1 MSVAYRGAVRGII
14 SYAGYV
20 PYRRLDRQ
28 AITEFM
34 GSGGGR
40 GTRSVA
46 SFDEDTTSMGVEAA
60 RFALR
65 SLDGAA
71 VQQVLFATAEPAYLE
86 KTNATAIHAA
96 LRLDA
101 SVPALDVGGAV
112 RSGVGVLR
120 LALGSSTT
128 TLAVT
133 AGIRVGL
140 PTSADESTG
149 GDGAAAFLVGDDSP
163 TAPVIAELIGAA
175 SATAEFVDRWR
186 TPGDLSNRQWEER
199 LGETIYGPLGT
210 DAWTRALGSAG
221 LAPADVTTAAV
232 VGFHERATKRL
243 AGSLGAA
250 AVADDLSAVIGN
262 SGAAQAGLALAN
274 SFDTAEPG
282 QVLALVV
289 VADGVE
295 VLLFRTTP
303 AIVTYRRF
311 RPVATQ
317 IANAGAITYAKYLA
331 WRGILTPQP
340 PNRPTPDRTSSS
352 AAARSRDWKYGFVGS
367 RDHETGAVHL
377 PPARVSFSS
386 GSVDDMEPVPM
397 ADLEGT
403 VVTSTVDR
411 LAYSPSPPI
420 VFAVVD
426 FDGGGRAP
434 LELTDVDAG
443 TVEIGD
449 RVEMTFRRLSTGDGI
464 HNYFWKARPVRG
476 EPGSSARPVRG
487 A

>member
-1 MSVAYRGAVRGII
+1 MRGII

-20 PYRRLDRQ
+20 PYRRLDRKS
-28 AITEFM
+28 ISEVM

-40 GTRSVA
+40 GSRSVA
-46 SFDEDTTSMGVEAA
+46 SFDEDTTTMGVEAA

-65 SLDGAA
+65 SVDGS
-71 VQQVLFATAEPAYLE
+71 VIDQLLFATAEPAYLE

-96 LRLDA
+96 LRLDPA
-101 SVPALDVGGAV
+101 TPALDVGGAV
-112 RSGVGVLR
+112 RSGVGALR
-120 LALGSSTT
+120 LGLRSAGN
-128 TLAVT
+128 TLVVT

-140 PTSADESTG
+140 PTSADESGG
-149 GDGAAAFLVGDDSP
+149 GDGAAAVLVGDDSP
-163 TAPVIAELIGAA
+163 SAPVIAELIASA

-199 LGETIYGPLGT
+199 LGETIYGPLGA
-210 DAWTRALGSAG
+210 DAWKRALAEAG
-221 LAPADVTTAAV
+221 LEPADVTTAVV
-232 VGFHERATKRL
+232 VGFHERAAKRL
-243 AGSLGAA
+243 AGSLGAT
-250 AVADDLSAVIGN
+250 AVADDLASVVGN
-262 SGAAQAGLALAN
+262 TGAAQAGLTLAHAL
-274 SFDTAEPG
+274 DTAEPG
-282 QVLALVV
+282 QVIALVV

-303 AIVTYRRF
+303 ALASYRPLRTVVTQVANGGAVTYS
-311 RPVATQ
+311 
-317 IANAGAITYAKYLA
+317 KYLA

-340 PNRPTPDRTSSS
+340 PNRPAPDRTSSS
-352 AAARSRDWKYGFVGS
+352 ASARTRDWKYGFVGS
-367 RDHETGAVHL
+367 RDRETGAVHM
-377 PPARVSFSS
+377 PPARVSFST

-434 LELTDVDAG
+434 W
-443 TVEIGD
+443 
-449 RVEMTFRRLSTGDGI
+449 S
-464 HNYFWKARPVRG
+464 
-476 EPGSSARPVRG
+476 
-487 A
+487 